1 MTNKDKQGGFLGNVN
16 SRFIIVSGD
25 FVADMLSY
33 DAANRLI
40 QDQRNVNGVVTT
52 ETVDYDALGNIT
64 SRSGIGAYA
73 YGDPSHKHAVTQA
86 GAYAYSYDANG
97 NLVAGGSRIL
107 GWTAW
112 NMPGGIL
119 QNGQVTTWLY
129 GPEHARYKMTAP
141 GRTTWYINPG
151 VHEGGHYEQTKYA
164 SGTVEH
170 RHTLYGAGRP
180 IGEVLSFSDA
190 PAQTRYFHSDA
201 QGSIT
206 AVTDGAGAVLT
217 RYRYDPWGKQTLVSG
232 SNTGIAQTR
241 QGHTGHEMLEGGLTH
256 MNGRL
261 YDPVLARFISADPFL
276 DGLYDL
282 QSLNRYSYVGNNPL
296 GAVDPTGYFR
306 LFGIKWSDLRDR
318 FVKPA
323 AVVVAAWY
331 VGPLVYKAAL
341 PGAVGA
347 VGATGAGTQ
356 ASLWAGTAMANA
368 ASGAAVGAIAGGIY
382 GGPAGVLP
390 GAQYGAISG
399 GIMGSVSAM
408 YGSQWS
414 LGRVVAQSLAGGIS
428 ATLQGGRFAEGLTSS
443 AISSGL
449 RYAYNVAVNY
459 DVTIESGGN
468 AVEKESSLAMPV
480 QGANNI
486 GTAEKLVDPKAIW
499 VEGGVVSRIANRIP
513 SLNAIAGMHDVFQV
527 ELERLG
533 GVWARNAF
541 NVPGMPLAAAITWGG
556 LRESDY
562 VSYDTI
568 RRIREEVR

>member
-1 MTNKDKQGGFLGNVN
+1 MHHYPL
-16 SRFIIVSGD
+16 SR
-25 FVADMLSY
+25 
-33 DAANRLI
+33 
-40 QDQRNVNGVVTT
+40 
-52 ETVDYDALGNIT
+52 T
-64 SRSGIGAYA
+64 SSLPREARS
-73 YGDPSHKHAVTQA
+73 
-86 GAYAYSYDANG
+86 
-97 NLVAGGSRIL
+97 
-107 GWTAW
+107 
-112 NMPGGIL
+112 
-119 QNGQVTTWLY
+119 
-129 GPEHARYKMTAP
+129 
-141 GRTTWYINPG
+141 
-151 VHEGGHYEQTKYA
+151 
-164 SGTVEH
+164 
-170 RHTLYGAGRP
+170 
-180 IGEVLSFSDA
+180 
-190 PAQTRYFHSDA
+190 
-201 QGSIT
+201 
-206 AVTDGAGAVLT
+206 
-217 RYRYDPWGKQTLVSG
+217 
-232 SNTGIAQTR
+232 AQTR

-341 PGAVGA
+341 PGAV
-347 VGATGAGTQ
+347 
-356 ASLWAGTAMANA
+356 
-368 ASGAAVGAIAGGIY
+368 GAAVGAIAGGIY